1 MEEIAIRKAR
11 FTEHQ
16 IIAVLKSVEAGRTV
30 KDVCREAGI
39 SEASYYNWKA
49 KFGGMEASDIKK
61 MKDLED
67 ENRRLKQMFADLSLE
82 CRALKDVIGKKALKP
97 AIKRELVSYLTA
109 QFAMSLRQACRIL
122 SLSRTVFR
130 YQPDTQ
136 RDEPVI
142 MALTVAAERYPRYGF
157 KKLFQVLRRQGK
169 SWNHKRVHR
178 IYCLLKLNF
187 RRKGKQRL
195 PVRNPVP
202 LVTPEAMNQSWSIDF
217 MHDALVCGRRFRT
230 FNVVDDFNREALAI
244 EIDLNIPAQRVV
256 RVLDRIVANRGYPL
270 KMRMD
275 NGPELVSLTLAQW
288 AQWAQWAEEHGVMLE
303 FIRPGKPTQN
313 AFIERFNRT
322 YRTEILDFYLFRTLN
337 EAREIT
343 ERWLAE
349 YNGER
354 PHESLNNLTPKE
366 YRLMAETPEISKS
379 AWN

>member
-1 MEEIAIRKAR
+1 MRKAR

-16 IIAVLKSVEAGRTV
+16 IIAVLKSVEAGRAV
-30 KDVCREAGI
+30 KDVCREAAI

-49 KFGGMEASDIKK
+49 KYGGMEAADIKK
-61 MKDLED
+61 IKDLED

-82 CRALKDVIGKKALKP
+82 CRALKDVIEKKPLKP

-109 QFAMSLRQACRIL
+109 QFAMSLRQACRTL
-122 SLSRTVFR
+122 SLSRTLYF
-130 YQPDTQ
+130 YQPDTR

-142 MALTVAAERYPRYGF
+142 HALTELAERYPRYGF
-157 KKLFQVLRRQGK
+157 KKLFQLLLRQGNT
-169 SWNHKRVHR
+169 WNHKRVHR

-195 PVRNPVP
+195 PVRNPAP
-202 LVTPEAMNQSWSIDF
+202 LPTQQVLNQSWSIDF
-217 MHDALVCGRRFRT
+217 MHDALVYGRRFRT

-244 EIDLNIPAQRVV
+244 EIDLNIPAQRVIW
-256 RVLDRIVANRGYPL
+256 VLDRIVANRGYPL

-275 NGPELVSLTLAQW
+275 NGPELVSLVL
-288 AQWAQWAEEHGVMLE
+288 AQWAEEHSVQLE
-303 FIRPGKPTQN
+303 FIKPGKPTQN
-313 AFIERFNRT
+313 AFIERFNRA

-343 ERWLAE
+343 ERWLME
-349 YNGER
+349 YNNER
-354 PHESLNNLTPKE
+354 PHESLNNLTPEE
-366 YRLMAETPEISKS
+366 YRLMAEKPELSKS

>member
-82 CRALKDVIGKKALKP
+82 CRALKDVIEKKPLKP

-142 MALTVAAERYPRYGF
+142 MALTVAAERYPRYGYKRF
-157 KKLFQVLRRQGK
+157 FQVLRRQGNA
-169 SWNHKRVHR
+169 WNHKRVHR
-178 IYCLLKLNF
+178 IYFLLKLNF
-187 RRKGKQRL
+187 RRKGKQHL
-195 PVRNPVP
+195 PVRNPAP
-202 LVTPEAMNQSWSIDF
+202 LATPEAMNQSWSIDF

-230 FNVVDDFNREALAI
+230 FNVVDGYNREALAI

-256 RVLDRIVANRGYPL
+256 RVLGRIVANRGYPL

-275 NGPELVSLTLAQW
+275 NGPELVLLTL
-288 AQWAQWAEEHGVMLE
+288 AQWAEEHGVMLE

-354 PHESLNNLTPKE
+354 PHESLNNLTPEE

>member
-1 MEEIAIRKAR
+1 MRKAR

-82 CRALKDVIGKKALKP
+82 CRALKDVIEKKPLKP